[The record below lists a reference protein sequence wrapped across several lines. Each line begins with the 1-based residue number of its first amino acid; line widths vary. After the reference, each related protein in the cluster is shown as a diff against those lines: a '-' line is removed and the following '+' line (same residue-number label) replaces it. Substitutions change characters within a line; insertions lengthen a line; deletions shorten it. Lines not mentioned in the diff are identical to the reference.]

1 MNFIIGVF
9 ITSVRADWLTLV
21 IASTKGLI
29 NLAHKDKML
38 QKPVLKR
45 LIYWLT

>member
-1 MNFIIGVF
+1 MDFIIGVF
-9 ITSVRADWLTLV
+9 ITSVRADWLALV

-38 QKPVLKR
+38 QKTLLKA
-45 LIYWLT
+45 LIY